1 MTVFIETFLILTLIE
16 SEEKWVYYKITIV
29 SRQLHV
35 Q

>member
-1 MTVFIETFLILTLIE
+1 MTVFIEPFLTLTLIE

-29 SRQLHV
+29 PRQLHV